1 MESPI
6 RTQWTSEHCAPSTKS
21 EVKHTLRVVRTH
33 AGYRY
38 PLSSA
43 EIQTIVPC
51 SSSYVQTN
59 VVENEKLAELNTN
72 SDLVEGN
79 YKLRLNQTNG
89 RVSKWDS
96 CFLFNTS
103 K

>member
-38 PLSSA
+38 PLSTL
-43 EIQTIVPC
+43 ECRDTNIVPC
-51 SSSYVQTN
+51 SSSHVQTN

-79 YKLRLNQTNG
+79 Y
-89 RVSKWDS
+89 D
-96 CFLFNTS
+96 
-103 K
+103 

>member
-1 MESPI
+1 MPG
-6 RTQWTSEHCAPSTKS
+6 TGT
-21 EVKHTLRVVRTH
+21 
-33 AGYRY
+33 

-43 EIQTIVPC
+43 EIRTIVPC
-51 SSSYVQTN
+51 SSSHVQTN